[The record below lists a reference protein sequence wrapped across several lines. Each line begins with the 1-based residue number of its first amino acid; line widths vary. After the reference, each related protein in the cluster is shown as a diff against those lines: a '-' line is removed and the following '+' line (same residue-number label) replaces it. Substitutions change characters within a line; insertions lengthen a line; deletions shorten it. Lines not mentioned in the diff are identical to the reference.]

1 MDFFTDAVRTLE
13 ILVQALSGK
22 HSFYGTA
29 ADRSAI
35 LSTGWQKPKAKTVR
49 VPSKHLRPPVR
60 AQPLSA
66 LTS

>member
-29 ADRSAI
+29 AEF
-35 LSTGWQKPKAKTVR
+35 TVE
-49 VPSKHLRPPVR
+49 SR
-60 AQPLSA
+60 AGEGTEITMVLPA
-66 LTS
+66 GGR